1 MVTVHKYNEER
12 EIGTMVAE
20 IKNLKEG
27 QDRIETKLD
36 HFIDTADKKYAT
48 KLELVALRKESES
61 GDNRQDKI
69 LQSRGDKIWE
79 IVKILI
85 PYAIIGIFYVV
96 FKYGN

>member
-1 MVTVHKYNEER
+1 MEVVHKCNKER

-20 IKNLKEG
+20 MKNLKEG

-36 HFIDTADKKYAT
+36 HFIDTADNKYAT
-48 KLELVALRKESES
+48 KVELSSLRKASEA
-61 GDNRQDKI
+61 GDTRQDKI

-79 IVKILI
+79 ITKILL
-85 PYAIIGIFYVV
+85 PYAVIGVFYVL